1 MVYNHNVVTYSVGI
15 LFVHTNAKNLYYESV
30 DERAMMLY
38 ILLKFVLGFKKLDVI
53 IDPTKE

>member
-1 MVYNHNVVTYSVGI
+1 MTSSVGI
-15 LFVHTNAKNLYYESV
+15 LFVHTNVRNLDYESV

-38 ILLKFVLGFKKLDVI
+38 LLLKFVLGFKKLDVI